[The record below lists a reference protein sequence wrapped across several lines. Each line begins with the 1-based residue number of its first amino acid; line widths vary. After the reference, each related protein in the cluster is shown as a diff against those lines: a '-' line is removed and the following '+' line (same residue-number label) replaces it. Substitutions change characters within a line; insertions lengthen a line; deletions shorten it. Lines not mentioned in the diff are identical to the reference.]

1 MIINL
6 LIVILIFV
14 FVFNLLLLSRQCLVS
29 RLFVAFFYF
38 LIIGGAGCT
47 SSIIE
52 FFQYFQTLIQHF
64 RKINSWINE
73 RKMDWVKKNGLQLVI
88 FVTLVYL
95 LFEVHTLKNSVTASS
110 HESEMTNVKLDY
122 VVSDINT
129 KVFKQPEQ
137 NN

>member
-1 MIINL
+1 
-6 LIVILIFV
+6 
-14 FVFNLLLLSRQCLVS
+14 
-29 RLFVAFFYF
+29 
-38 LIIGGAGCT
+38 
-47 SSIIE
+47 
-52 FFQYFQTLIQHF
+52 
-64 RKINSWINE
+64 
-73 RKMDWVKKNGLQLVI
+73 MDWVKKNGLQLVI